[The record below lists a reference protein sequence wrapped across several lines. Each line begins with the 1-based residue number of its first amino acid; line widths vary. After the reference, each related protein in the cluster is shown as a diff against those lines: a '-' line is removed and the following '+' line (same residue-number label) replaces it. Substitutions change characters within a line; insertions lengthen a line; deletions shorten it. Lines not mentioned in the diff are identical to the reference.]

1 MALLVCRYKAIME
14 ASYTA
19 IRNGH
24 EVQIPVMILIAYRGV
39 SVTCFGLDSAL
50 AYKLIQIVNT

>member
-1 MALLVCRYKAIME
+1 ME